1 MGKKQQQEDLLKTLG
16 DFTSKDNWD
25 KFFTIRGSDDSFE
38 WYAEWP
44 QLCDP
49 LLSHL
54 PTPPPAV
61 AEVEAE
67 FPVQFSCPAVG
78 TPGCPNTCTT
88 PDSVM
93 LRTLISRSFQFPD
106 EAFEAVLD
114 KGGLDALMEP
124 ELGPKL
130 GSQYL
135 SEVKR
140 VLKSGGKFICLTLGE
155 AHVLVMLIIDALMV
169 IALLSGLLFSKF
181 RYGWNMS
188 LHAIPQKSSNKPTL
202 QTFMVIAQKGTSAVL
217 QQISSTFNRSSI
229 ACYEDQARGLF
240 EALETENKVRAEHAN
255 GSDILYSFEDLQL
268 GAEGDLGELSPGRRI
283 QLTLGEAGRSHFT
296 YRSVILDAQQQSDP
310 FLYHCGVFLVP
321 KTRAREWLFC
331 SEEGQWTVVES
342 SRAARLVMVL
352 LDVNHT
358 SASIDDI
365 QKDLS
370 PVVRQLAPGK
380 HDNGAQIPFLA
391 ASDGIKQRKVIHQ
404 ITSSLTGPIIVDDV
418 VYETVDDDVARL
430 FPSQELIFRRLT
442 FERSEA
448 LVQSEALLTIDGCLK
463 IVGKKEQKKT
473 RLSFK
478 SKKKGY
484 QKRNSSH
491 VPPTDDSSYE
501 QKVDHNY
508 LASSYHTGI
517 ISGFMLISTY
527 LESVTSSGRAINAIV
542 IGLGAGLLPMFL
554 HRCLPFLH
562 VEVVELDPVVL
573 NLARDYFDFR
583 EDERLRL
590 VLFFFFFA
598 IFALQITNVRVRSR
612 GFGVVQVHVADG
624 IQFIRDVASN
634 GAADEVT
641 TSNGDKDVLCNSKP
655 PSSDGSGILSPAEGK
670 WVHGVDILVVDVD
683 SSDSRSGMTCPAVEF
698 VEESFLLTVK
708 KALSEHGLF
717 VINLV
722 SRSPAIKGFVVSR
735 MKTVF
740 SNLFSLRLEKDVN
753 EVVFAVNKNIEEV
766 TFQKASH
773 QLEKLLKIEPGE
785 RRQNI
790 IDVAKKIKRT

>member
-1 MGKKQQQEDLLKTLG
+1 MGKKEQQEDLLKTLG

-25 KFFTIRGSDDSFE
+25 KFFTIRGSNDSFE

-44 QLCDP
+44 QLRDP

-54 PTPPPAV
+54 PSPPPAFAAV
-61 AEVEAE
+61 EGVEAE
-67 FPVQFSCPAVG
+67 SPVQILV
-78 TPGCPNTCTT
+78 PGCGNSRLSEHLYDAGFRDVTNI
-88 PDSVM
+88 DFSKVVISEM
-93 LRTLISRSFQFPD
+93 LRRNVRSRPGMRWRVMDMTSMQVGLIGSKISGRIILLRFQSSCWNPIMTIEFMAHRVSGEFEDPLGFKYELFD

-181 RYGWNMS
+181 RYGWNIS

-217 QQISSTFNRSSI
+217 QQISSTFDHSSI

-321 KTRAREWLFC
+321 K
-331 SEEGQWTVVES
+331 
-342 SRAARLVMVL
+342 VL
-352 LDVNHT
+352 LDINHT

-370 PVVRQLAPGK
+370 PLVKQLAPGK

-448 LVQSEALLTIDGCLK
+448 LVQSEALLTTDGCLK

-473 RLSFK
+473 RSSSK
-478 SKKKGY
+478 SKKKGH

-491 VPPTDDSSYE
+491 VPPTDGND
-501 QKVDHNY
+501 
-508 LASSYHTGI
+508 
-517 ISGFMLISTY
+517 
-527 LESVTSSGRAINAIV
+527 
-542 IGLGAGLLPMFL
+542 
-554 HRCLPFLH
+554 
-562 VEVVELDPVVL
+562 
-573 NLARDYFDFR
+573 
-583 EDERLRL
+583 
-590 VLFFFFFA
+590 
-598 IFALQITNVRVRSR
+598 
-612 GFGVVQVHVADG
+612 
-624 IQFIRDVASN
+624 
-634 GAADEVT
+634 
-641 TSNGDKDVLCNSKP
+641 
-655 PSSDGSGILSPAEGK
+655 
-670 WVHGVDILVVDVD
+670 
-683 SSDSRSGMTCPAVEF
+683 
-698 VEESFLLTVK
+698 
-708 KALSEHGLF
+708 
-717 VINLV
+717 
-722 SRSPAIKGFVVSR
+722 
-735 MKTVF
+735 
-740 SNLFSLRLEKDVN
+740 
-753 EVVFAVNKNIEEV
+753 
-766 TFQKASH
+766 
-773 QLEKLLKIEPGE
+773 
-785 RRQNI
+785 
-790 IDVAKKIKRT
+790 